1 MTLIWQYLSIK
12 IGHNYIDKRPH
23 IFVQI
28 SHSIGA
34 TLVEEKL
41 IDIFFEQKDE
51 KKLLNQPKGNCLLL
65 AVCTFLHL
73 FVDDKLNNYTI
84 QSKGN

>member
-12 IGHNYIDKRPH
+12 IGHNERPH
-23 IFVQI
+23 AFVQI

-51 KKLLNQPKGNCLLL
+51 KRLLNQPKGNCLLL

>member
-12 IGHNYIDKRPH
+12 IGHNERPH
-23 IFVQI
+23 VFVQI

-51 KKLLNQPKGNCLLL
+51 KRLLNQPKGNCLLL